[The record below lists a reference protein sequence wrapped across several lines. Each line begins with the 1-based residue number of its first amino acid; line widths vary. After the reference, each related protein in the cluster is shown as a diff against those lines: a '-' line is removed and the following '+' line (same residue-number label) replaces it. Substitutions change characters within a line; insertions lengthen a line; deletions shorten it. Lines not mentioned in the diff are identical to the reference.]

1 MRAANRVAGGRSSR
15 AQRTCPVLARA
26 LTCTLVAISV
36 VPATAHA
43 QARRPARPLS
53 PEALRTRIEGVW
65 ALEEFHRGGQVLRS
79 PQVEG
84 RFVLRGGVAAFIVH
98 DLAQR
103 ENPTARGGYGRYVVE
118 RGQLRYGYEEFTTLN
133 QAGSVITAPEGGLDT
148 FAASAVGDT
157 LRLRTANGLHEFLF
171 TPDRQVYS
179 ERGRIVRVWRRI
191 GQP

>member
-1 MRAANRVAGGRSSR
+1 MVGRRSHGAARGYRVCTG
-15 AQRTCPVLARA
+15 TLIVLA
-26 LTCTLVAISV
+26 V

-53 PEALRTRIEGVW
+53 AEVLRARIEGVW
-65 ALEEFHRGGQVLRS
+65 ALEEFHRDGQVLRS
-79 PQVEG
+79 PQMEG

-118 RGQLRYGYEEFTTLN
+118 RGQLRYGVEERTSLN
-133 QAGSVITAPEGGLDT
+133 QAGSSITATPGGGLDT
-148 FAASAVGDT
+148 YAASAVGDT
-157 LRLRTANGLHEFLF
+157 LRLRTANGVHEFLF

-179 ERGRIVRVWRRI
+179 ERGQIVRVWRRI

>member
-1 MRAANRVAGGRSSR
+1 MVGRRSHGAARGYRVCTG
-15 AQRTCPVLARA
+15 TLIVLA
-26 LTCTLVAISV
+26 V

-53 PEALRTRIEGVW
+53 AEVLRERIEGVW
-65 ALEEFHRGGQVLRS
+65 ALEEFHRDGQVLRS
-79 PQVEG
+79 PQMEG

-118 RGQLRYGYEEFTTLN
+118 RGKLRYGYEEFTTLN
-133 QAGSVITAPEGGLDT
+133 QTGSFITAPEGRLDT
-148 FAASAVGDT
+148 FAASVAGDT
-157 LRLRTANGLHEFLF
+157 LRLRTANGVHEFLF

-179 ERGRIVRVWRRI
+179 ERGQIVRVWRRI